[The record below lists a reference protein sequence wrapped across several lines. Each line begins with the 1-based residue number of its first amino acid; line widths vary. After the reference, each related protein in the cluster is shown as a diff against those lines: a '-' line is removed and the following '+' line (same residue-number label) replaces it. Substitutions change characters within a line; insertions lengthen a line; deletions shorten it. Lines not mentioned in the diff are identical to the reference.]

1 MNIKGVKKI
10 ITQNLGYIAVALV
23 CLIFMLTAFLE
34 MGKTGKTIGEIIT
47 DGAVFFFLGCLVTRM
62 FDLQGLSEGER
73 DERVIRTLELHGQ
86 TVESISPYI
95 EELDDW
101 CDDKNEATLKMQR
114 KKILARECLRYSDCF
129 EDDGIAKPFVFD
141 ETKMK
146 NKLLE
151 REEKRRYRCYTKAVR
166 LKLTPL
172 SASDLT
178 SEGGRPDDPNYLGRT
193 KAQYES
199 QTRTWDIFMRL
210 GTAIV
215 FGYYAVDLLDDFS
228 YANIIW
234 RALQVSM
241 LLLMGSIRR
250 NMSYSFMTDEYRSRI
265 VKKIDFMQKFKNDMK
280 KKHPEEAA
288 ESDPPPEVEENTK
301 EKESTDAEHD
311 KRI

>member
-1 MNIKGVKKI
+1 MNIKSFKKV

-34 MGKTGKTIGEIIT
+34 MGQTGKTIGEIIT

-62 FDLQGLSEGER
+62 LDLQGLSEGER
-73 DERVIRTLELHGQ
+73 DEKVIRTLELHGQ
-86 TVESISPYI
+86 TVDSISSHI
-95 EELDDW
+95 EDLDAW
-101 CDDKNEATLKMQR
+101 CDEKNDAALKMQR
-114 KKILARECLRYSDCF
+114 KKILARECLRYDDCF
-129 EDDGIAKPFVFD
+129 GEDGIAKQFKFN
-141 ETKMK
+141 ESNMK
-146 NKLLE
+146 NKLLA
-151 REEKRRYRCYTKAVR
+151 REEKRRYRCYIKAVR

-178 SEGGRPDDPNYLGRT
+178 SEGGRADDPNYLGRT

-199 QTRTWDIFMRL
+199 QTRTWDVFMRL
-210 GTAIV
+210 GTAVV
-215 FGYYAVDLLDDFS
+215 FGYYTVDLLQDFS

-265 VKKIDFMQKFKNDMK
+265 IKKIDYMQKFRNDMK
-280 KKHPEEAA
+280 KKYAEDDPAEEVPSA
-288 ESDPPPEVEENTK
+288 EA
-301 EKESTDAEHD
+301 EKEEMANAEHE
-311 KRI
+311 